1 MFDAVRNN
9 KRIVQ
14 GFLALIT
21 LPFAFWGVDSYV
33 RGVGAGT
40 DVAVVG
46 DSKVSQ
52 QQFQQAWRDQ
62 MDRARQQMGPSF
74 KQEQFDT
81 PEARLAV
88 VNSLVDR
95 RLLLLEAYK
104 GRLGASNEML
114 VEIISNMPSL
124 KENGQFSQAR
134 YEAAVRAQ
142 GMTTDQFEN
151 QLRQDLT
158 MQQLVGAVGDTGI
171 ISTAS
176 AEMMLRIQSEERQV
190 AEIRMTPE
198 QFAGEVKLAADAA
211 HKFYDENQALFQT
224 PELVRAEYLVLSLE
238 GLLSQVA
245 VSDAEVRQWYDGHKD
260 RFQQAEERRAS
271 HILITASATASD
283 ADKAKAKAKAEELLK
298 EIQKNPA
305 KFAEVAK
312 QNSQDP
318 GSATNGGD
326 LGFFGRGMMVK
337 PFEESVYSLKDGQIS
352 GLVQSDF
359 GFHIIKLTGVK
370 AAKIKTLEEVRAE
383 IEGELKRQGA
393 QRRYAE
399 AAESFTN
406 MVYEQS
412 DTLKPAS
419 EKFKLQIQQSQ
430 MLPKSIPAQAL
441 PSLGPLGNEKLLAA
455 LFSEDAVKN
464 KRNTDAIEV
473 APNTL
478 VAARVLDYKPAAVR
492 PFDSVKADIETML
505 KAKEA
510 AALAKSR
517 GEARLAELKA
527 GQDKVNWALVK
538 YVSRLQG
545 KQVSSAAMQAIFRA
559 DVQKLPAYA
568 GVELPNNG
576 GYALYKIMSVKPLD
590 KIDEGKR
597 RVLQSEY
604 TALVSQEDFAAY
616 LAGLRQRYKV
626 EINKSVVES
635 KEQRQ

>member
-1 MFDAVRNN
+1 MFDSVRNN

-21 LPFAFWGVDSYV
+21 LPFAFFGVDSYV
-33 RGVGAGT
+33 SGVGAGT

-62 MDRARQQMGPSF
+62 MDRARQQLGPSF

-88 VNSLVDR
+88 VNSLIDR

-134 YEAAVRAQ
+134 YEAALRAQ

-171 ISTAS
+171 ISATS

-190 AEIRMTPE
+190 AELRITPE
-198 QFAGEVKLAADAA
+198 QFAGEVKLGADAA
-211 HKFYDENQALFQT
+211 RKFYDENQTLFQT
-224 PELVRAEYLVLSLE
+224 PELLRAEYVVLSLE

-245 VSDAEVRQWYDGHKD
+245 VSDAEVKQWYDSHKD

-298 EIQKNPA
+298 EVQKSPA
-305 KFAEVAK
+305 KFAELAK

-318 GSATNGGD
+318 GSAANGGD

-370 AAKIKTLEEVRAE
+370 AAKVKTLDEVRAE

-399 AAESFTN
+399 AAESFSN

-412 DTLKPAS
+412 DSLAPAA
-419 EKFKLQIQQSQ
+419 EKFKLKIQQSQ

-464 KRNTDAIEV
+464 KRNTDAVEV
-473 APNTL
+473 AQNTL

-492 PFDSVKADIETML
+492 PFETVKADIETML

-510 AALAKSR
+510 TAMAKSR

-559 DVQKLPAYA
+559 DGQKLPSYA

-576 GYALYKIMSVKPLD
+576 GYALYKIMGVKPLE
-590 KIDEGKR
+590 KVDEDKR

-635 KEQRQ
+635 KEQR